1 MNQSVI
7 IGTRGSDLA
16 LWQAHFLTNELAN
29 VGATAELNIIKTQG
43 DIIQHLSFDKMEGKG
58 FFTKEIEAA
67 LLSNSVDIA
76 VHSHK
81 DLETT
86 NPEGLTVAA
95 VSYRENPREL
105 LLIRKESVDTTQ
117 KFELKQNAIVGTS
130 SARRKSQLL
139 GFRSDVELKDLR
151 GNVPTRIQKLR
162 DGNYDAIMLAAA
174 GVYRLELDLSDL
186 HVVELNPTEFI
197 PAPAQG
203 VLAFQCRE
211 NDTKTIE
218 ILQKIHHQEVQNCIQ
233 VERSILKLF
242 NGGCQL
248 PLGAYC
254 IFEDGVYKV
263 WAAKSNSW
271 SETPTRV
278 YLESSTNVG
287 LAEQVIESIEQK
299 KNLFS

>member
-29 VGATAELNIIKTQG
+29 VGAKAELNIIKTQG

-86 NPEGLTVAA
+86 NPQGLTVAA
-95 VSYRENPREL
+95 VSYRENPSEL
-105 LLIRKESVDTTQ
+105 LLIRKEAVDETQ
-117 KFELKQNAIVGTS
+117 KFGLKANAVVGTS

-139 GFRSDVELKDLR
+139 GFRADVEIKDLR

-174 GVYRLELDLSDL
+174 GVYRLELNLNDI

-211 NDTKTIE
+211 NDAQTIE
-218 ILQKIHHQEVQNCIQ
+218 TLQKIHHQEVQNCIQ

-254 IFEDGVYKV
+254 IHENGLYKV
-263 WAAKSNSW
+263 WAAKSNAW
-271 SETPTRV
+271 NETPTRV
-278 YLESSTNVG
+278 YLESPTNIG
-287 LAEQVIESIEQK
+287 LAELVIESIEQK